1 MEIDGLFFFLK
12 REGRK
17 GVVERRK
24 LCRNRRK
31 VWKEGGYG
39 NYGRKEGGKF
49 WKEGKY
55 GRTKGRKLWKEAR
68 KEGRGFMEGRELS
81 KMWKEGRKL

>member
-24 LCRNRRK
+24 LCRTRRK

-39 NYGRKEGGKF
+39 NCSRKEGGKF
-49 WKEGKY
+49 WK
-55 GRTKGRKLWKEAR
+55 KGR
-68 KEGRGFMEGRELS
+68 KEGRGFMEGRN
-81 KMWKEGRKL
+81 EGRKGVHGRKE